1 MHACQDHAKLHVGF
15 EAAFHGGNGHRISR
29 RFAAVRRQNRDVTL
43 ERSSLTSRLLA
54 LALVAMWFAGAVPL
68 VVDIDLWHEMAYFR
82 EVLERG
88 EFPRHDPFAF
98 TPTVERLIH
107 HEWGFGAVTYA
118 LTRAFGGAGIIA
130 FKYLTMAL
138 IAILC
143 VRAARRSAT
152 PSSLALFAPIAIVL
166 AWPALATVRAHLVT
180 LLGVAIL
187 LDMLARDRSG
197 DRRWVIPYLA
207 MQLLWQNLH
216 GGFVAGVGLLAAHAV
231 ERALRG
237 EPWRHLALSLAASLA
252 LIVCNP
258 YGLHYYGYLLHAL
271 TLSREH
277 ISEWLPLWH
286 GFSPALLLTL
296 VSLVPIHLAL
306 RERPLRK
313 LPGEL
318 LVLLAV
324 VQAFAHQRF
333 VSLYALVAFVHVPA
347 WFDGTR
353 FGIRL
358 AELLE
363 RRAFAVR
370 YLAAV
375 IGIAMLGHFAMNH
388 PFTLRVP
395 EDPRNPLETGYP
407 VGAVLYLQEI
417 GFRGNLYTHFDAG
430 AYASWKLFPA
440 VRVSFDS
447 RYEVA
452 YRDGQLEENLAF
464 YHAFE
469 GFAAIPARV
478 GADAILIPSNMR
490 VHRRWSEIAGFTP
503 IYRDPFSLLL
513 ARRDLALPTR
523 TTAAPH
529 GDGSFP

>member
-15 EAAFHGGNGHRISR
+15 EAAFRGGNGHRILR
-29 RFAAVRRQNRDVTL
+29 RFAAVRRQNPDVTL

-88 EFPRHDPFAF
+88 EFPHRDPFAF

-118 LTRAFGGAGIIA
+118 LARAFGGAGIIA
-130 FKYLTMAL
+130 FKYLTMAQ

-152 PSSLALFAPIAIVL
+152 PSSIALFAPIAIVL

-180 LLGVAIL
+180 LLGVTIL

-197 DRRWVIPYLA
+197 DRRWVVPYLA

-216 GGFVAGVGLLAAHAV
+216 GGFVAGIALLAAHSV
-231 ERALRG
+231 ERGLRG
-237 EPWRHLALSLAASLA
+237 EPWRHLARALAASLA
-252 LIVCNP
+252 LVVCNP
-258 YGLHYYGYLLHAL
+258 YGLHYYGYLFHAL

-286 GFSPALLLTL
+286 GFSPTLLLTL
-296 VSLVPIHLAL
+296 VSLVPIYLAL
-306 RERPLRK
+306 RQRRLVQ
-313 LPGEL
+313 LPGAL
-318 LVLLAV
+318 LVLLAML
-324 VQAFAHQRF
+324 QAFAHQRF

-347 WFDGTR
+347 WFDGTS

-358 AELLE
+358 GEAFE
-363 RRAFAVR
+363 RRAFALR

-375 IGIAMLGHFAMNH
+375 IGIAMLGHFAMNR

-395 EDPRNPLETGYP
+395 EDPHNPLETGYP
-407 VGAVLYLQEI
+407 VGAVEYLRTI
-417 GFRGNLYTHFDAG
+417 GFHGNLYTHFDAG
-430 AYASWKLFPA
+430 AYVSWQLFPA

-464 YHAFE
+464 YHALD

-478 GADAILIPSNMR
+478 GADAVLIPANAR
-490 VHRRWSEIAGFTP
+490 VHRRSAEIRGYTP
-503 IYRDPFSLLL
+503 IYRDPYTLIL

-523 TTAAPH
+523 TLAVPY